1 MPVYAKPKTGQS
13 PGPGTHASSFG
24 SGSLPTSQLYYPPPP
39 PHPSVAAY
47 GYNSPPYYP
56 MGGYRM
62 PVPGMPTAQPV
73 RNSLTNTHNAKTC
86 IICDNNADGTTQDII
101 FCNGACQAWLHRQ
114 CAGLSA
120 AAFTGLA
127 SSTDL
132 YHCPNCR
139 INELSF
145 ENKTLRSELS
155 DMKSKIAQLSEQFSL
170 LSPNSASDPRS
181 DLQADDHADP
191 RSGPPPPHH

>member
-1 MPVYAKPKTGQS
+1 LVGVVYNIPICIWLLKTHPQS
-13 PGPGTHASSFG
+13 NPIVYVQPTPSMGINPSRYVDASG
-24 SGSLPTSQLYYPPPP
+24 RVY
-39 PHPSVAAY
+39 
-47 GYNSPPYYP
+47 
-56 MGGYRM
+56 
-62 PVPGMPTAQPV
+62 
-73 RNSLTNTHNAKTC
+73 
-86 IICDNNADGTTQDII
+86 
-101 FCNGACQAWLHRQ
+101 
-114 CAGLSA
+114 LSYLSEWQQ
-120 AAFTGLA
+120 GLA